1 MKTIMKKYFLFALF
15 VLSVSASFAQ
25 GSMSDDKIIQFVQ
38 REQQAGT
45 SQAQIVTKLMQRGVT
60 VEQIR
65 RLRKKYNQEK
75 NKSSLGASDLTGRTE
90 ADGNRLRK
98 AAAKDEKKQQASN
111 YMIKSG
117 SDYIVNDD
125 KRNFELMQ
133 REFNYMFPDSLD
145 NFVPFDE
152 GKNKKKIFGRDIFNN
167 KNLSFEPNMN
177 IATPQN
183 YRLGPGDV
191 VFIDIWGAS
200 QKTIQETVSPEG
212 TIVVENVGPVAVSG
226 LTVAEA
232 NARVRSK
239 VGARYSS
246 SNIKLTVGQTRTIQV
261 QVMGEVVTPG
271 TYTISAFASVFHA
284 LYQAGGVNDI
294 GTLRAIKVYRN
305 GRLVSTV
312 DVYDY
317 ILNGKLSGNIRLA
330 ENDVIVVGSYDCLV
344 NIVGK
349 VKRPMYYEMK
359 KNESL
364 ETLLGYAGG
373 FTGDAFT
380 GSVRLIRKS
389 GREYSIHTIEEFERS
404 TFKLTDGDSVT
415 VDSVIPR
422 YSNLTEV
429 RGAVFRPG
437 MYQVGG
443 TIKTIRELIEHAGGV
458 KEDAF
463 VAHAV
468 MHRRKKDRTLEAISV
483 DVEGI
488 LSGKVAD
495 VPLQN
500 EDVLFIPNK
509 NEMQEQKTLTI
520 YGEVQFPGVY
530 EFASNTTLEDF
541 ILQAGGL
548 TEAASTAK
556 IDVAR
561 RIKDASA
568 MESGTQLSKT
578 FSFSLKEGFVLDG
591 DKQFVL
597 EPFDEVYVRKSP
609 GYYKQENVKVEGEIM
624 FEGSYSLSHKNQ
636 RLSELVRIAGGLTNE
651 AYAKGARLERQMTPE
666 EKLRL
671 ETTVKMSQMN
681 SGKDSVSIAKLDL
694 GTTYYVGI
702 ELDKALENPGSEDD
716 IVLREGDR
724 LIIPQYTNTVKV
736 NGEVMYPNTVAY
748 RSKARLDYYINQA
761 GGYGTNAKKRKV
773 YVVAMNGTVSKLS
786 KYSKKITPGCE
797 IIVPSKGRRNGMGLA
812 EILSIGSSTA
822 SIATM
827 IATIANLIK

>member
-1 MKTIMKKYFLFALF
+1 MKKYFLFALF